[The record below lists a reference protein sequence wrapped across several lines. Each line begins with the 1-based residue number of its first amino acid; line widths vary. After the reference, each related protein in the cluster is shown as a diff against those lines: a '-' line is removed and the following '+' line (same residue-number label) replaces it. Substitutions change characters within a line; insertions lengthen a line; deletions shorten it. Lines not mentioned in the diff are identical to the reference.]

1 MGETDAR
8 KREDTFVKKKKHGRT
23 YWTNS
28 DYPQKMAFSAKREGV
43 RRETFIC
50 FSPCF
55 RHTWDNNIWE
65 APFPCLKQAEPTLNL
80 KIEYGPSLTKYNG
93 ACELFWQR
101 SIKEAMGWLSGRG
114 TGELMTS
121 SPQLKKPPTLPP
133 TPLSRTSD
141 TFDPKLSTEAAL
153 PVVGA
158 KNVKV

>member
-1 MGETDAR
+1 M
-8 KREDTFVKKKKHGRT
+8 
-23 YWTNS
+23 
-28 DYPQKMAFSAKREGV
+28 
-43 RRETFIC
+43 
-50 FSPCF
+50 
-55 RHTWDNNIWE
+55 
-65 APFPCLKQAEPTLNL
+65 NL

-101 SIKEAMGWLSGRG
+101 SIKVVMGWLSGRG

-121 SPQLKKPPTLPP
+121 SPQLKKPSTLPP
-133 TPLSRTSD
+133 NPLFRTSD

>member
-1 MGETDAR
+1 M
-8 KREDTFVKKKKHGRT
+8 
-23 YWTNS
+23 
-28 DYPQKMAFSAKREGV
+28 
-43 RRETFIC
+43 
-50 FSPCF
+50 
-55 RHTWDNNIWE
+55 
-65 APFPCLKQAEPTLNL
+65 NL

-101 SIKEAMGWLSGRG
+101 SIKVAMGWLSGRG

-121 SPQLKKPPTLPP
+121 SPQLKKPSTPP
-133 TPLSRTSD
+133 PALLFRTSD

>member
-1 MGETDAR
+1 M
-8 KREDTFVKKKKHGRT
+8 
-23 YWTNS
+23 
-28 DYPQKMAFSAKREGV
+28 
-43 RRETFIC
+43 
-50 FSPCF
+50 
-55 RHTWDNNIWE
+55 
-65 APFPCLKQAEPTLNL
+65 NL

-101 SIKEAMGWLSGRG
+101 SIKVAMGWLSGRG

-121 SPQLKKPPTLPP
+121 SPQLKKRPPSHPF
-133 TPLSRTSD
+133 SRTSD